1 MGAAG
6 DCANAGHR
14 DRRHDAARSGP
25 AVIEPRPIPDV
36 SVRVTFR
43 RLGLVLA
50 PSGSELDAEGILN
63 PAVTRDRHGNLLL
76 YPRMVAAG
84 NVSRI
89 GLVRSAPSKSARAF
103 GRAAILFEPEA
114 EYELRDVPGGYG
126 CEDPRVTFIP
136 KLDTYVMAYTAFGP
150 HGPRIALARSDDAY
164 SWIRLGLVH
173 FDDEALNH
181 VPNKDAAFFPE
192 PVLSP
197 GGVLSFA
204 MYHRPMLHESV
215 NGQAPIGLILSLPP
229 EKREVTCLA
238 YVPVSDALRD
248 VQALCRVRES
258 VQAVPVGETWGRL
271 KNGAGTPPVRTDA
284 GWLSFFHGVDA
295 LESARGRSL
304 YYRAGI
310 VIHDSSVP
318 TVFCTARRCR
328 CSTRRRRTSGS
339 ESSTTSCFRP
349 VSTCAGPGSTTCT
362 TARPM
367 LASRAR
373 AQRWPSSPGFGKA
386 SLLVNRALDT
396 PGLVP

>member
-1 MGAAG
+1 M
-6 DCANAGHR
+6 
-14 DRRHDAARSGP
+14 
-25 AVIEPRPIPDV
+25 IEPRPIPDV

-43 RLGLVLA
+43 RLGLVLG

-63 PAVTRDRHGNLLL
+63 PAVTRDRRGNLLL

-114 EYELRDVPGGYG
+114 QYELRDVPGGYG

-310 VIHDSSVP
+310 VIHDLERPDRLLYRSPVP
-318 TVFCTARRCR
+318 LLDPQTPDERIGIVNDVVFPTGVDVR
-328 CSTRRRRTSGS
+328 
-339 ESSTTSCFRP
+339 
-349 VSTCAGPGSTTCT
+349 GPGEYDVYYGAAD
-362 TARPM
+362 ARV
-367 LASRAR
+367 ACAR
-373 AQRWPSSPGFGKA
+373 ATLALESRPRQGEPPGQPCA
-386 SLLVNRALDT
+386 
-396 PGLVP
+396 